1 MKGCAYYGVHIFVQ
15 MPFHSALTECS
26 QIMIL
31 HKIEPEICNC
41 RARKGMFFSHLD
53 PLFSGNI
60 KA

>member
-15 MPFHSALTECS
+15 MPFHSALTEWS

-31 HKIEPEICNC
+31 HKIEPEICYC
-41 RARKGMFFSHLD
+41 RAWKGMFFSHVD
-53 PLFSGNI
+53 PLFSDNI